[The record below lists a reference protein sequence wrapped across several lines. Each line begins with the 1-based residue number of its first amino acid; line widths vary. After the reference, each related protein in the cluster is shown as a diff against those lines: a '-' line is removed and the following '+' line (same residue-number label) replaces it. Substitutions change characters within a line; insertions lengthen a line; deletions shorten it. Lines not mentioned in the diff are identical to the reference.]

1 MATGLINIIPRSPNT
16 IPHIAENATINEN
29 MWLAFS
35 FFPSPSHI
43 AISAPPPVPN
53 INPTQP
59 RIISTGII
67 RLTAANEVL
76 PTKLET
82 NKPSTTP
89 YIDVNISIT
98 IDGYVNLMS
107 FLYPK

>member
-1 MATGLINIIPRSPNT
+1 MKITFFGTQPYDRESFDRANERYGFEFNYHRSHLNGNNT
-16 IPHIAENATINEN
+16 S
-29 MWLAFS
+29 LA
-35 FFPSPSHI
+35 
-43 AISAPPPVPN
+43 
-53 INPTQP
+53 QP

-98 IDGYVNLMS
+98 IDGIVNLMS